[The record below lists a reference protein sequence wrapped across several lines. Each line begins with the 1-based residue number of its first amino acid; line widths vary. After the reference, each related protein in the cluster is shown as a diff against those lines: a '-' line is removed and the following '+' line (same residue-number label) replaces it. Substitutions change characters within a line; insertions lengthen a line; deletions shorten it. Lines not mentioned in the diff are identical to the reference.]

1 VSLTGN
7 LRDLLDSGRWV
18 RGSRS
23 FSLGASDWGSGVA
36 RAWLEVNGLEAP
48 VPATSCPGDRGAY
61 AVSFSPCGLSVNH
74 GGSFDLASPPFR
86 EGENTVRTC
95 VADYA
100 LSESEANRTCTS
112 AGFLLIDNVGP
123 AAPVDLE
130 VEGGSAWR
138 ATNGFSFSWRT
149 PDGQRAPIAGA
160 EYRVFDA
167 DGGPELARGEVTAPG
182 LVSAGPISAPSVGAF
197 RVEFRLLDAAGNLG
211 APASALIRFD
221 DSPPGDSSPE
231 PAPGWISTD
240 ELPLEQ
246 PLEAASP
253 GGPSGIAGYALAV
266 SSDGPV
272 RPCAAAICEPSELE
286 LSGGPADRTAYIP
299 NLEEGSHWIS
309 TMAASGAWVSSR
321 STGTTVV
328 RVDRTDPVSSIHGVP
343 DGWVDRP
350 VTVTV
355 TARDDLSGMEPRPG
369 DDGRP
374 VTVIAPE
381 GEPPYEAPDTEA
393 SFTVASE
400 GVTRV
405 RYWAEDLAGNVNDG
419 LVGPGGDRHAPPGSA
434 VVRIDTVPPDVA
446 FVPGDPADPERVTA
460 QVQDGSSG
468 AASGSI
474 AIRRLGAPA
483 FTTLRTTLEDGLLVA
498 RVPSDDLPA
507 GTYELRSE
515 ASDRAGNTA
524 SSALKQDG
532 SVMVISMPVKSPVTV
547 NLERDRIKGSSVNLL
562 GSIQGAGGTPMA
574 GADLVLEQTF
584 AAGSRRQESLT
595 PLTSDGAGRF
605 AVTLRPG
612 PRRKV
617 RVLYAG
623 TKLDARAASREIAVA
638 FRDRTTFRLSPGAL
652 RNGGRVRM
660 RGKVAGRGAV
670 LPAGGKLVAI
680 QFFDPSRSRWRPVEV
695 LRAGR
700 AGRFSYSYR
709 FRTITSAQRIK
720 FRAVSLPEAGW
731 PYLPSTSV
739 FRSVIVYPAAR

>member
-1 VSLTGN
+1 
-7 LRDLLDSGRWV
+7 
-18 RGSRS
+18 
-23 FSLGASDWGSGVA
+23 
-36 RAWLEVNGLEAP
+36 
-48 VPATSCPGDRGAY
+48 
-61 AVSFSPCGLSVNH
+61 
-74 GGSFDLASPPFR
+74 
-86 EGENTVRTC
+86 
-95 VADYA
+95 
-100 LSESEANRTCTS
+100 
-112 AGFLLIDNVGP
+112 
-123 AAPVDLE
+123 
-130 VEGGSAWR
+130 
-138 ATNGFSFSWRT
+138 
-149 PDGQRAPIAGA
+149 
-160 EYRVFDA
+160 
-167 DGGPELARGEVTAPG
+167 
-182 LVSAGPISAPSVGAF
+182 
-197 RVEFRLLDAAGNLG
+197 
-211 APASALIRFD
+211 
-221 DSPPGDSSPE
+221 
-231 PAPGWISTD
+231 
-240 ELPLEQ
+240 
-246 PLEAASP
+246 
-253 GGPSGIAGYALAV
+253 
-266 SSDGPV
+266 
-272 RPCAAAICEPSELE
+272 
-286 LSGGPADRTAYIP
+286 
-299 NLEEGSHWIS
+299 
-309 TMAASGAWVSSR
+309 
-321 STGTTVV
+321 VV

-400 GVTRV
+400 GATRV

-612 PRRKV
+612 PRRKA

-638 FRDRTTFRLSPGAL
+638 FRDRTTFRLIPETL

-660 RGKVAGRGAV
+660 RGKVAGRGAI

-739 FRSVIVYPAAR
+739 PRSVIVYPAAR